1 MQVKQEKK
9 HIRQFFLGLTT
20 SNMHQLHAG
29 NDVVCLTLAVRLM
42 KPYVVLALFQCLK
55 GIIIKKIYLYCLLNR
70 LNVHIYIYI
79 YIYIYMIMKTM
90 CPPILRSSCF
100 CAI

>member
-42 KPYVVLALFQCLK
+42 KPYVVLALLQCLK
-55 GIIIKKIYLYCLLNR
+55 GIIIKKIYLYCL
-70 LNVHIYIYI
+70 HIYIYI
-79 YIYIYMIMKTM
+79 YIYIYLYIY
-90 CPPILRSSCF
+90 IY
-100 CAI
+100 IYIYI

>member
-9 HIRQFFLGLTT
+9 RIRQFFLGLTT

-42 KPYVVLALFQCLK
+42 KPYVVSMSQRHNNQEDLSVLSTESFK
-55 GIIIKKIYLYCLLNR
+55 R
-70 LNVHIYIYI
+70 DIYIYI
-79 YIYIYMIMKTM
+79 YIYIKI
-90 CPPILRSSCF
+90 ISQNQDVLE
-100 CAI
+100 

>member
-42 KPYVVLALFQCLK
+42 KPYVVSMSQRH
-55 GIIIKKIYLYCLLNR
+55 N
-70 LNVHIYIYI
+70 N
-79 YIYIYMIMKTM
+79 
-90 CPPILRSSCF
+90 
-100 CAI
+100 